1 MAPTPGMSSS
11 PGATEGSLYTL
22 SEHVAPPL
30 SFSKVVANLKRMLD
44 GLVLVRP
51 TST

>member
-1 MAPTPGMSSS
+1 MAPIRDI
-11 PGATEGSLYTL
+11 ARKRDGSLYTI

-30 SFSKVVANLKRMLD
+30 SFSQVVANLKRMIN

-51 TST
+51 A